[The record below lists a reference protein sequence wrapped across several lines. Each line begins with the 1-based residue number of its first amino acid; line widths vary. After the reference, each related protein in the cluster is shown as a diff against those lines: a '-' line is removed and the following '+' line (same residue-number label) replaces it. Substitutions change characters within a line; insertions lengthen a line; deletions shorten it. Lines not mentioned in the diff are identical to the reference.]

1 MSYVMP
7 TDMVQAISNA
17 VSKRLTS
24 DTAMTAAVDLL
35 ISGGFPATYCKSPKK
50 GVEGNEPTVEHK
62 EAYAAL
68 KVAVVAGFTETRRK
82 LLDTPTKAL
91 SEKQKDTKR
100 YWQKQIG
107 ARVGDFHNQL
117 QRREDVAAGIT
128 NPRTTK
134 SVETYSSET
143 LVALKKRWESAELA
157 EFDTVLALEKLDELA
172 TVVNKR

>member
-7 TDMVQAISNA
+7 TEMVKAISNA

-24 DTAMTAAVDLL
+24 DTAMTTAVDVLY
-35 ISGGFPATYCKSPKK
+35 SGGFEARFCKSPKK
-50 GVEGNEPTVEHK
+50 DSDNVEHK

-100 YWQKQIG
+100 FWQQQIG
-107 ARVGDFHNQL
+107 ARVNDFHKQL
-117 QRREDVAAGIT
+117 LRREDAANGVT
-128 NPRTTK
+128 NPRNAK
-134 SVETYSSET
+134 SVETYSSEA
-143 LVALKKRWESAELA
+143 LVALKKRWESADSA
-157 EFDTVLALEKLDELA
+157 EFDLVVALEKLKELA

>member
-1 MSYVMP
+1 MSYTMP
-7 TDMVQAISNA
+7 TEMVRAISNA

-24 DTAMTAAVDLL
+24 DTAMTTAVDVLY
-35 ISGGFPATYCKSPKK
+35 SGGFEARFCKSPKK
-50 GVEGNEPTVEHK
+50 DSDNVEHK

-157 EFDTVLALEKLDELA
+157 EFDLVVALEKLEELT